1 MTVTTVIVTTVQR
14 PRRCDPEAHLVV
26 AHHRGGTWIFSLEPS
41 DNPSDIEGRR
51 SDLCE
56 VVMQLLCRLLT
67 HLAAFRVSWKTVK
80 QLRRDEKELEFEV
93 LQGEG
98 KRRRNT
104 RFRALQ
110 FVGALMRRCSR
121 QTRKGGPSWRY
132 IMSQF
137 N

>member
-1 MTVTTVIVTTVQR
+1 MK
-14 PRRCDPEAHLVV
+14 
-26 AHHRGGTWIFSLEPS
+26 
-41 DNPSDIEGRR
+41 
-51 SDLCE
+51 
-56 VVMQLLCRLLT
+56 LLCRLLT

-121 QTRKGGPSWRY
+121 QHGRVDHLGATSCRNS
-132 IMSQF
+132 IED
-137 N
+137 